1 MWCEKLVAKLQVGQY
16 SKLNFQEKRFKDKLW
31 YMLKELK
38 SNITNEEVTNVAM
51 LWSYEVLTQLIDGHA
66 TCNVLKMR

>member
-1 MWCEKLVAKLQVGQY
+1 
-16 SKLNFQEKRFKDKLW
+16 
-31 YMLKELK
+31 MLKELK

-66 TCNVLKMR
+66 TCNVLKRR